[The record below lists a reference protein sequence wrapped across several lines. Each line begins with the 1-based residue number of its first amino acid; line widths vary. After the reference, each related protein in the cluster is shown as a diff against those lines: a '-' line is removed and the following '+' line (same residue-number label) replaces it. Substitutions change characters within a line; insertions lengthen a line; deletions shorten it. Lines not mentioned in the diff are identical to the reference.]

1 MSNPPSL
8 TPARAGGRAVVIAP
22 DSFKGTIGASDA
34 ARRIAA
40 GWASVRPQDRLRL
53 LPMADG
59 GEGTLDAFELAV
71 PGATRMPVTVPG
83 PDDRPVDTHWLLLPD
98 GTGVVELAATSGIT
112 LLDRLRPLDAHTLG
126 FGQAIAAAL
135 EHGVTRLLL
144 AIGGSGSTDGG
155 SGMLRALGAQILD
168 SAGRPVPPGGRGLAR
183 LAAVELSGLRPLPPG
198 GVLVLTD
205 VTSPLLGERGAAA
218 VFGPQKG
225 ASPEQVAE
233 LEEGLARWAAVVGDA
248 RTGAGV
254 GTGVGTAG
262 ARASDGAAA
271 GVGAGASSDVG
282 AAAGAA
288 AAEMPGAGA
297 AGGTGFGLLAWGA
310 TLAPGADAVAEALG
324 VPAAVR
330 GASVVV
336 TGEGRFDSQSAA
348 GKVPGHLAA
357 LAADAGAQAM
367 LVAGQIE
374 APTDGFTAVVSLT
387 DLAGGR
393 ESATRDAAA
402 WLERAGARLAEA
414 YRPDEGGTTL

>member
-1 MSNPPSL
+1 MSNPPSR
-8 TPARAGGRAVVIAP
+8 TAARAGGRVVVIAP

-59 GEGTLDAFELAV
+59 GEGTLGAFELAV
-71 PGATRMPVTVPG
+71 PGATRMPVTVSG
-83 PDDRPVDTHWLLLPD
+83 PAGRPVETHWLLLPD

-135 EHGVTRLLL
+135 DQGVTRLLL

-155 SGMLRALGAQILD
+155 SGMLRALGAVLLD
-168 SAGRPVPPGGRGLAR
+168 SAGRPVPPGGHGLAR

-198 GVLVLTD
+198 GALVLTD

-225 ASPEQVAE
+225 ASPEQVAG
-233 LEEGLARWAAVVGDA
+233 LEAGLARWAAAVGDA
-248 RTGAGV
+248 RAGAEVGAADAGAGV
-254 GTGVGTAG
+254 GASAAAVGT
-262 ARASDGAAA
+262 GAAA
-271 GVGAGASSDVG
+271 AP
-282 AAAGAA
+282 GAA
-288 AAEMPGAGA
+288 AAEIPGAGA

-310 TLAPGADAVAEALG
+310 TLAPGADAVAGALG

-348 GKVPGHLAA
+348 GKVPGYLAA

-367 LVAGQIE
+367 LVAGLIE
-374 APTDGFTAVVSLT
+374 APTTGFTIAVSLT

-402 WLERAGARLAEA
+402 WLERAGARLAA
-414 YRPDEGGTTL
+414 SYRPDEFGTTL